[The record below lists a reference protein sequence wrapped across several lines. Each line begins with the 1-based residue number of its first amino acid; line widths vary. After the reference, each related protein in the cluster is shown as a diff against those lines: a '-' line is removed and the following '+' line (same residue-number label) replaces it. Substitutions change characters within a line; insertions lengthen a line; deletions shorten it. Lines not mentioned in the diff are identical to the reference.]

1 MISETTGAGRL
12 TKQPE
17 SWLNIPDRR
26 EYTPI
31 LLLGVA
37 ASQIQTCVAPTAL
50 AVVFA
55 AHAALRAL
63 GYVLPRL
70 WSCIR
75 DVHLELKSFIC
86 DLPTK
91 SREFRYQ
98 S

>member
-17 SWLNIPDRR
+17 SWLHIPGRR

-37 ASQIQTCVAPTAL
+37 ASQIQTCVAPMAL

-55 AHAALRAL
+55 AHPALARWATFFRASGAA
-63 GYVLPRL
+63 
-70 WSCIR
+70 SETCI
-75 DVHLELKSFIC
+75 
-86 DLPTK
+86 
-91 SREFRYQ
+91 
-98 S
+98 